1 VAWIVS
7 GIVSRD
13 TNTYSLINQ
22 LLTGLLVITASFCY
36 AELGA
41 MMPSTGGDFD
51 YLKRAYG
58 DSTAFAFAWFYFWIS
73 KTGSLA
79 IISTVFGNYIV
90 NLFNG
95 LNNDDDGDASDDMTA
110 KGIAV
115 GLIIILTGLNFLGVK
130 ESSGVVNFL
139 TVLKIGLVVTVCLV
153 GVYYVSKHQDIL
165 T

>member
-1 VAWIVS
+1 MGLWLHGLYQVDVICLPSSVLHFS
-7 GIVSRD
+7 P
-13 TNTYSLINQ
+13 
-22 LLTGLLVITASFCY
+22 GLLVITASFCY

-51 YLKRAYG
+51 YLNKAYG
-58 DSTAFAFAWFYFWIS
+58 QSTAFAFAWFYFWIS

-90 NLFNG
+90 NLFKG
-95 LNNDDDGDASDDMTA
+95 LNNDDDSSSDDFTS
-110 KGIAV
+110 KGIAM

-153 GVYYVSKHQDIL
+153 GVYHVSKNQSL
-165 T
+165 FK